1 MLSFNRGNKLMAQVV
16 VRQLEEEVKTRLK
29 RRAERHGR
37 SMEEEV
43 REILRNAAREEG
55 RPVARLGS
63 RIAARFRTQG
73 LAEELLELRGQRPRP
88 ADLRK

>member
-1 MLSFNRGNKLMAQVV
+1 MAQVV
-16 VRQLEEEVKTRLK
+16 VRQLEEEVKARLK

-55 RPVARLGS
+55 RPLARLGS
-63 RIAARFRTQG
+63 RIAARFKGGG
-73 LAEELLELRGQRPRP
+73 LTEDLPELKGEPVRP
-88 ADLRK
+88 ADLRG